1 MGYSSEDGDSIMAIL
16 EAIETVYLE
25 ADVATITFDNI
36 PSTYQHLR
44 IEYSARTDR
53 ASLGYDSAK
62 INFNGDTGSNYSEQY
77 QGVYS
82 GTSVFAGR
90 AASQAYASLYR
101 LSGIDVPAEVYAT
114 GVCTIFDYAHANKNK
129 SLQGYG
135 GASNEYFEAISFSG
149 MWDSTAAITSFV
161 LDPVGGSN
169 FIRGS
174 MFSLYGIKS
183 S

>member
-1 MGYSSEDGDSIMAIL
+1 MAIF

-25 ADVATITFDNI
+25 VDTATITFDNI
-36 PSTYQHLR
+36 PSTYQHLQ

-62 INFNGDTGSNYSEQY
+62 INFNGDTGSNYSEHY
-77 QGVYS
+77 MGIYS
-82 GTSVFAGR
+82 GTSGFAGG
-90 AASQAYASLYR
+90 AANQAYTSLYR

-114 GVCTIFDYAHANKNK
+114 GTAIIFDYAETTKNK
-129 SLQGYG
+129 SIQGYG
-135 GASNEYFEAISFSG
+135 GASDEYYEAMFFDG
-149 MWDSTAAITSFV
+149 CWDSTAAITSFV
-161 LDPVGGSN
+161 LDPAGGSN